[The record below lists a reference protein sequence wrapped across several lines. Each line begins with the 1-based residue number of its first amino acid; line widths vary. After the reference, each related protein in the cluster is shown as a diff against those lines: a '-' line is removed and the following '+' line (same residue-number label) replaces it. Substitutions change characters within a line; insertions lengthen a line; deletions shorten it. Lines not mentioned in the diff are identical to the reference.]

1 MPWDPVSK
9 LILLNSV
16 LAGPVNS
23 AQDPQKRNANTNARA
38 VYAIQTQL

>member
-1 MPWDPVSK
+1 MLWDPVSK

-16 LAGPVNS
+16 LVGSVNS
-23 AQDPQKRNANTNARA
+23 AQDPQKINTNTNARA